1 MFSTTNQATNM
12 SSNRSKN
19 SKRLSLRK
27 NKIAKSPITK
37 KRAQSSLGL
46 PISLT
51 LNPTNTSTIR
61 SNFMHNRPKS
71 ANSTSSKQSAIQNLF
86 ENTSIQ
92 PRSWKTSSSL
102 KSPDSP
108 SWCDTINHGH
118 TNDTINHGHTT
129 CIVDDDDEEEEEH
142 LWKIKAP
149 SLNTENLSAASS
161 ICDILECLPMSE
173 LHEDSDDEERTK
185 TLLSKLDPCKKQ
197 RIPKIQSHPV
207 LSGMQTKQSLFATQ
221 TCAKTPTKA
230 AHIFVHNQARIS
242 TDNTSPS
249 S

>member
-118 TNDTINHGHTT
+118 TT
-129 CIVDDDDEEEEEH
+129 CIVDDDDDEEEEEH

-161 ICDILECLPMSE
+161 ICDILECLPMS
-173 LHEDSDDEERTK
+173 
-185 TLLSKLDPCKKQ
+185 
-197 RIPKIQSHPV
+197 
-207 LSGMQTKQSLFATQ
+207 
-221 TCAKTPTKA
+221 
-230 AHIFVHNQARIS
+230 
-242 TDNTSPS
+242 
-249 S
+249 